1 MTGSPTRA
9 LHVRQK
15 PCTHGLADADIV
27 SAFPPVF
34 QHFSRKYQHLPTNI
48 FGRTFHPPWA
58 FCVLEACE
66 KPVALAGYKN
76 KQTVSY
82 TLPRAT
88 EDLHYFNGIISE

>member
-9 LHVRQK
+9 LHVRQPSHARMAWLTRTSCPLS
-15 PCTHGLADADIV
+15 PCLSTLFKKISTPSDRHRGM
-27 SAFPPVF
+27 
-34 QHFSRKYQHLPTNI
+34 
-48 FGRTFHPPWA
+48 TFHSSWA
-58 FCVLEACE
+58 FYVLEACE
-66 KPVALAGYKN
+66 KPVAPAGYKN